1 MDAILNPRNGA
12 SITNTIGVT
21 ASGIHPFQEN
31 EQPNDFNDIFV
42 PQTSFS
48 IAEPIEFQMGELGY
62 NIAEMYH
69 LTGII
74 RGEKVLGFESI
85 FNYANE
91 NLLAKMAQ
99 Q

>member
-48 IAEPIEFQMGELGY
+48 IAEPTEFQMGELG
-62 NIAEMYH
+62 
-69 LTGII
+69 II
-74 RGEKVLGFESI
+74 LLRCIISLVLFVVKKCSALNQSSI
-85 FNYANE
+85 MLMKTF
-91 NLLAKMAQ
+91 
-99 Q
+99 